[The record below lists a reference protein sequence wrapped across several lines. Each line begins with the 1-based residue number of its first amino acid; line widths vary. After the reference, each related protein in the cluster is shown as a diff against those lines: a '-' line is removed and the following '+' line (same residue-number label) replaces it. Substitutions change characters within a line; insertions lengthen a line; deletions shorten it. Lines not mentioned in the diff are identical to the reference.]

1 MYLQMADAA
10 MDTAAQRAATGL
22 DRGARGLVIRVV
34 ADVAGIGPEQT
45 LSAFFYDRFGGLDDY
60 FRGVSE
66 VWSEAEGFRLDQ
78 VVNEAG
84 TNAEFGFTIGR
95 PKPNANFVRAHTLL
109 LHMPEPDFRLAIS
122 EALRAVNRMEDAAA
136 RITEI
141 CKNRGTPWA
150 FAHPDGF
157 EYVGDQ
163 QVETELIRPALAAV
177 NRAEFAG
184 GVKQEFDSARAE
196 LAQGTPTALKQA
208 MHEAGNS
215 VESAMKVVLEAHNVP
230 YGPGDTA
237 APLFDKLETA
247 GIAPRH
253 MQNLVLVAM
262 TPRNRRGGHGAGA
275 VPHQVEAAE
284 AEAIVAGSGG
294 AIAYLATRLP

>member
-1 MYLQMADAA
+1 MI
-10 MDTAAQRAATGL
+10 DTAGQRSATGL
-22 DRGARGLVIRVV
+22 ESGARGLIIQVV
-34 ADVAGIGPEQT
+34 ADIAGIGPEEI

-66 VWSEAEGFRLDQ
+66 VWGEAEAHRLKY
-78 VVNEAG
+78 VVDEAAA
-84 TNAEFGFTIGR
+84 NVEFSFTIGR
-95 PKPNANFVRAHTLL
+95 PKPEAKFVRAHALL

-122 EALRAVNRMEDAAA
+122 AALRAVNRMEDAAA

-141 CKNRGTPWA
+141 CKNRGAPWA
-150 FAHPDGF
+150 FSSPIGF

-163 QVETELIRPALAAV
+163 HVEAELIRPALAAV
-177 NRAEFAG
+177 NRTEFAG

-208 MHEAGNS
+208 MYEAGNS
-215 VESAMKVVLEAHNVP
+215 VESAMKVVLDAHKVP
-230 YGPGDTA
+230 RGSGETA
-237 APLFDKLETA
+237 APLFDKLEEA

-275 VPHQVEAAE
+275 VPHQVDPGE
-284 AEAIVAGSGG
+284 AEAIVSGSGG
-294 AIAYLATRLP
+294 AIAYLATLLP

>member
-1 MYLQMADAA
+1 LI
-10 MDTAAQRAATGL
+10 
-22 DRGARGLVIRVV
+22 IRVV
-34 ADVAGIGPEQT
+34 ASIADIGPEQM

-66 VWSEAEGFRLDQ
+66 VWGEGEGLRLDQ

-95 PKPNANFVRAHTLL
+95 PRPDANLVRAHALL
-109 LHMPEPDFRLAIS
+109 LQMPEPDFRLAIS
-122 EALRAVNRMEDAAA
+122 EALWAVNRMDDAAA
-136 RITEI
+136 RITAI
-141 CKNRGTPWA
+141 CKNRGAPWA
-150 FAHPDGF
+150 FSHPDGF

-163 QVETELIRPALAAV
+163 QVEAELIRPALAAV

-196 LAQGTPTALKQA
+196 LALGTPTALKQA
-208 MHEAGNS
+208 IHEAGNS
-215 VESAMKVVLEAHNVP
+215 VESAMKVVLGAHNVA
-230 YGPGDTA
+230 YDPGDTA
-237 APLFDKLETA
+237 APLFDKLEAA

-262 TPRNRRGGHGAGA
+262 TPRNRRGGHGAGP
-275 VPHQVEAAE
+275 VPHQIEASE